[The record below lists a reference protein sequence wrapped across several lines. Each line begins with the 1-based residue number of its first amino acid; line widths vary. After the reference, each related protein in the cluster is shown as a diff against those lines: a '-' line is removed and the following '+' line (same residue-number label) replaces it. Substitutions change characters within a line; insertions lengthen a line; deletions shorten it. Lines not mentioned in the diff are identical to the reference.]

1 MRERTTGEI
10 LDQLTVTKSEIDEY
24 TGERLTDFKVKG
36 SDSYVDEVVEYLFHE
51 QDSGYAM
58 PFSRLDDQ
66 FRIRTGEL
74 TIVQGIS
81 GHGKSMWLNQVVLY
95 LTKMTKCLIASFEM
109 RPAIT
114 LSRMIIQSG
123 NSKPTEQYVKDFCEE
138 KKNKLYI
145 YDQSG
150 VTESEDIFSCI
161 IWAKE
166 VEGIDI
172 FVVDSLMKVSDVSE
186 DDFESQKKFVD
197 QLAVLSR
204 DLKVH
209 IFLVAHTRKVD
220 EMMKPDPEK
229 IMGSSHIRN
238 LSDNVICIYRNR
250 PKEFQIK
257 EKGKTKDEMK
267 LVPDAYM
274 IVQKQ
279 RNFPAEPQ
287 LNLWFN
293 ELQLRYR
300 EKP

>member
-1 MRERTTGEI
+1 MKERTAGEI
-10 LDQLTVTKSEIDEY
+10 IDQLTVTKNEIDKY
-24 TGERLTDFKVKG
+24 TGERKTDFKVK
-36 SDSYVDEVVEYLFHE
+36 SANSYVDEVIDYLFNE
-51 QDSGYAM
+51 QVSGYPM
-58 PFSRLDDQ
+58 PWSRLENE

-81 GHGKSMWLNQVVLY
+81 GHGKSMWLNQVILY

-109 RPAIT
+109 RPSIT
-114 LSRMIIQSG
+114 LARMIIQSG
-123 NSKPTEQYVKDFCEE
+123 NSKPTEKYIKEFCKE

-150 VTESEDIFSCI
+150 VTESEDIYSCI

-166 VEGIDI
+166 IENIEI
-172 FVVDSLMKVSDVSE
+172 FVIDSLMKVSDVSE

-257 EKGKTKDEMK
+257 EKGQTKEELK

-274 IVQKQ
+274 MVQKQ
-279 RNFPAEPQ
+279 RNYPSEPQ